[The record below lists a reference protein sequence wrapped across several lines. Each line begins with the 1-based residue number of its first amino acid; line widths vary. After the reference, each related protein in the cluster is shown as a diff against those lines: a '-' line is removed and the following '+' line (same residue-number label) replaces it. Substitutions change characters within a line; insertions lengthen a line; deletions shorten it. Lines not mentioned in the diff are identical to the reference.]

1 MKNKNTF
8 RILTYDE
15 ESHLNISE
23 KKKYYQDLK
32 LFLSTKPL
40 NPVWGSYLK
49 ICEELNK
56 KIVRDIID
64 SKKGYDLEV
73 RGLKNIPNKTC
84 IFASTHQDYSDHFN
98 VVLSIPEHT
107 VILNTINVTL
117 LFKLLMG
124 VNGIIYVDRNSDFS
138 RFESKTKLMCLL
150 AHNKNIVVFPEGTY
164 NCSPNKLHLPLHSV
178 VIDMALKMQ
187 VPIVPMIH
195 HYTYDVSDPTI
206 KNAQSCIVEFAKPI
220 YVNYT
225 DSKKEK
231 LEELSES
238 FSTIRWNLIQES
250 GTFKRE
256 DITIQ
261 EYINYVLSRIDAWS
275 KINVSIDNERKTI
288 KGANEDFYVFHHIN
302 DVTFENQTLLPTKES
317 IRLNEIADTHLSNIC
332 LDRNGN
338 IIDADKIL
346 RLARKHFN

>member
-1 MKNKNTF
+1 MVNIRKSSFK
-8 RILTYDE
+8 ILSYEE
-15 ESHLNISE
+15 ESKLSISE
-23 KKKYYQDLK
+23 KRKYYQDLK

-56 KIVRDIID
+56 KVVRNVID

-73 RGLKNIPNKTC
+73 RGLDNIPNKTC

-98 VVLSIPEHT
+98 VVLSIPCHT
-107 VILNTINVTL
+107 VILNTVNVTL

-124 VNGIIYVDRNSDFS
+124 ANGIIYVDRNSDLS
-138 RFESKTKLMCLL
+138 RFESKTKLMHLL
-150 AHNKNIVVFPEGTY
+150 AHGKSVVVFPEGTY
-164 NCSPNKLHLPLHSV
+164 NCSPNKLHLPLHAG

-195 HYTYDVSDPTI
+195 HYTYDTNDPTI
-206 KNAQSCIVEFAKPI
+206 KNVQSCIVEFAKPI
-220 YVNYT
+220 YVDYT
-225 DSKKEK
+225 DNKKAK

-238 FSTIRWNLIQES
+238 FSTIRWNLMQEN
-250 GTFKRE
+250 GTFKRD
-256 DITIQ
+256 DITLQ

-288 KGANEDFYVFHHIN
+288 KGANEDFYLFHHIN
-302 DVTFENQTLLPTKES
+302 DIPFENQILLPTKES
-317 IRLNEIADTHLSNIC
+317 IRLNEIADKQLSNIC
-332 LDRNGN
+332 LDRDGN
-338 IIDADKIL
+338 IIDTNQVLKLI
-346 RLARKHFN
+346 KSK